1 MERGIDRMDQHRT
14 LSFDEKKAA
23 EAAFRGLPVD
33 PKWSLGAQSIYLGI
47 LAHTQGRNIV
57 EETIFETA
65 GV

>member
-1 MERGIDRMDQHRT
+1 MQRGIETMDRIRS

-47 LAHTQGRNIV
+47 LSHTQGRDIV
-57 EETIFETA
+57 EDALLET
-65 GV
+65 VVS